1 MWLLKTNKKCVDINV
16 YNGSLWETYRPIV
29 SGSVSVVILQT
40 DGNVYIFL
48 LYIFVSV
55 HFSNQ
60 MYATQSQLYIKF
72 MRNKADRKVLFSEGD
87 RQEGHSQA
95 PDQ

>member
-1 MWLLKTNKKCVDINV
+1 MFTMEV
-16 YNGSLWETYRPIV
+16 YGKHRPIV

-60 MYATQSQLYIKF
+60 TYATQSTIH
-72 MRNKADRKVLFSEGD
+72 KVYEK
-87 RQEGHSQA
+87 
-95 PDQ
+95 